1 MFPRFSGTLIFPLDF
16 FLFNLSLSPGIST
29 LLKPFAGLDVLI
41 SFKRSSEA
49 LYISELHR
57 YFDVSID
64 TKSQFASVVDGPS
77 KASPISSPINASP

>member
-1 MFPRFSGTLIFPLDF
+1 M
-16 FLFNLSLSPGIST
+16 NLSLSPGICT

-49 LYISELHR
+49 SYISELRR

-64 TKSQFASVVDGPS
+64 TKSQFASVVDGRS